1 MVGWSV
7 SPDRSLAVI
16 GDGNGNGLVQV
27 VDLGAMRSLG
37 TVQVDIGAS
46 AEASAWLG
54 RRVAVVSADQ
64 AGVPEV
70 VILDPVARQVLARH
84 QLAGLVSA
92 VGHLPGGLVLLLT
105 PARGIGP
112 ARLAVVAGRGTVR
125 TATLERVSAGF
136 EPPRVEGP
144 EAVGHQRGAG
154 LAVDPAGRRAFVVAP
169 GAPVAEVGLD
179 DLRVAYHAL
188 DRPASPLDR
197 LRQWLLPAAG
207 AKAVDG
213 PWRQVRWVGGGLLA
227 VASGEQRVAH
237 DAKGELVQRE
247 RIAAVELVDTSRWRA
262 DDLHARASLVGYQ
275 GGRLLL
281 FGGTWDDTRSTSRGL
296 GLTVYG
302 PGDRRPLHLLGR
314 QFVLDVTV
322 HGDLAYVWLTR
333 EQSSGY
339 AVVDLRDGR
348 TLHTGDGDPPILLL
362 GAASW

>member
-1 MVGWSV
+1 
-7 SPDRSLAVI
+7 
-16 GDGNGNGLVQV
+16 
-27 VDLGAMRSLG
+27 
-37 TVQVDIGAS
+37 
-46 AEASAWLG
+46 
-54 RRVAVVSADQ
+54 
-64 AGVPEV
+64 
-70 VILDPVARQVLARH
+70 
-84 QLAGLVSA
+84 
-92 VGHLPGGLVLLLT
+92 
-105 PARGIGP
+105 
-112 ARLAVVAGRGTVR
+112 
-125 TATLERVSAGF
+125 
-136 EPPRVEGP
+136 
-144 EAVGHQRGAG
+144 
-154 LAVDPAGRRAFVVAP
+154 VVAP

-197 LRQWLLPAAG
+197 LRQWLLPAAE

-213 PWRQVRWVGGGLLA
+213 PWCQARWVGGGLLA

-247 RIAAVELVDTSRWRA
+247 RIAAVELVDTSRWRGY
-262 DDLHARASLVGYQ
+262 DLHARASLVGYQ

-314 QFVLDVTV
+314 QYVLDVTV
-322 HGDLAYVWLTR
+322 NGDLAYVWLTR